1 MTFTPK
7 QVRQGTDI
15 GADGHNS
22 AVANEGPMP
31 DVAPLIGQAM
41 GAAAA
46 YSDNGLKV
54 FEGGGVTG
62 TVSFEWDDG
71 LAIPEQPG
79 EA

>member
-1 MTFTPK
+1 MFTQK
-7 QVRQGTDI
+7 QERNGTAI

-31 DVAPLIGQAM
+31 AIPIGQAE
-41 GAAAA
+41 AAAVK
-46 YSDNGLKV
+46 YSETGHQV
-54 FEGGGVTG
+54 FNGGGVSAV
-62 TVSFEWDDG
+62 VSFEWDDG